1 MKWIGA
7 MILSVVVAST
17 AVATDMMCC
26 LVWQPDETGESL
38 VPSHGLR
45 ARVCAHQSTE
55 STPAFT
61 TCFSTKDDCSQCP
74 ALPVS
79 KETKGKP
86 EKPDPEKPDPEKPD
100 VDAMMR
106 EALRP

>member
-1 MKWIGA
+1 
-7 MILSVVVAST
+7 
-17 AVATDMMCC
+17 
-26 LVWQPDETGESL
+26 
-38 VPSHGLR
+38 
-45 ARVCAHQSTE
+45 
-55 STPAFT
+55 
-61 TCFSTKDDCSQCP
+61 
-74 ALPVS
+74 LPVS